1 MYKLYYSPGSCSR
14 AVHAV
19 LNEIGETPE
28 LVKISTMAGEQRT
41 PEFLKINPF
50 GQVPVLKDG
59 DQTILEGGAQIVYLC
74 DKHKSPL
81 IPQEG
86 AARVKALQWLMFAN
100 ASLHPAYGRTFM
112 IRKLELDDAAKNAL
126 ADQYA
131 AAIQK
136 LWDNVE
142 AELGKAGPYLA
153 GKDVTAGD
161 ILVTVIS
168 NWSPFD
174 KKFNFG
180 PKTQAMIDAVKER
193 PAFKKAVERE
203 TAESKAAA

>member
-1 MYKLYYSPGSCSR
+1 MYTLYYSTGSCSR
-14 AVHAV
+14 AVHTV

-28 LVKISTMAGEQRT
+28 LVKINTMAGEQRS

-81 IPQEG
+81 LPQSG
-86 AARVKALQWLMFAN
+86 PARAKALQWLMFGN
-100 ASLHPAYGRTFM
+100 SSLHPAYGRMFM
-112 IRKLELDDAAKNAL
+112 LRKLDLDDAARNSL
-126 ADQYA
+126 VEQYA
-131 AAIQK
+131 AGIQK
-136 LWDNVE
+136 LWDTVE
-142 AELGKAGPYLA
+142 AELGKGGPYLA

-161 ILVTVIS
+161 ILLTVIS

-174 KKFNFG
+174 KKFKFG
-180 PKTQAMIDAVKER
+180 PKTQALVDAVKER

-203 TAESKAAA
+203 TAEAKAA